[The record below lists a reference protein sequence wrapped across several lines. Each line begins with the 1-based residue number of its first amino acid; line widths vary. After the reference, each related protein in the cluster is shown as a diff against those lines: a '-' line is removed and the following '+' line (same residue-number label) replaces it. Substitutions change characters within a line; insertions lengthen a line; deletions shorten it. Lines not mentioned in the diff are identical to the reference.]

1 MTESLRS
8 FSSSDS
14 EPDLRPDAQSVARSA
29 TTVSAPD
36 RDGVEWAAPDD
47 DWGLTTCRPLSSINT
62 SAGRARHQQTR
73 WVIEGDVGAYVAR
86 YGDGDLLA
94 IPETYG
100 GFGNI
105 DTRVAFVDGLAEDS
119 YGYGIDGQAVEKAL
133 RVLTGGGRYTAS
145 KYTLIP
151 CGRQPWILTGPE
163 GTLLCSCMPIDR
175 PDAGGPTTQVQTS
188 AGTLDIEEDNPEVLA
203 GAARFV
209 ELLEDVEGAAIN
221 RCTYDSLRGRTRHS
235 FIDEDDTE
243 WTMAATDLAQ
253 LAGLATD
260 PSVIQGTVGRG
271 IQPPTGGDPIVADW
285 DGPDHA
291 VGDRVDGAIIAGY
304 EFAWEQSEDCLE
316 AVATVRTYRVRSSH
330 STWVVDYQTHRLASV
345 VP

>member
-1 MTESLRS
+1 MTEPLRA
-8 FSSSDS
+8 FSSSDT
-14 EPDLRPDAQSVARSA
+14 ETDLSPDAESVAHSA

-36 RDGVEWAAPDD
+36 RDDVEWAAPDD
-47 DWGLTTCRPLSSINT
+47 DWGLRTCRPLSSINT
-62 SAGRARHQQTR
+62 SAGRAHPQQTR

-86 YGDGDLLA
+86 HGDGDILA

-100 GFGNI
+100 GFGDIN
-105 DTRVAFVDGLAEDS
+105 TRVAFVDGLADS
-119 YGYGIDGQAVEKAL
+119 YGYGIDGQAVEQAL

-145 KYTLIP
+145 EYTLIP
-151 CGRQPWILTGPE
+151 CGRQPWVLTGPE
-163 GTLLCSCMPIDR
+163 GTLLCSCLPVDR
-175 PDAGGPTTQVQTS
+175 PDVGGSTTHIETS
-188 AGTLDIEEDNPEVLA
+188 VGRLELEEDNSEVLA

-209 ELLEDVEGAAIN
+209 ELLADVEEAAIDH
-221 RCTYDSLRGRTRHS
+221 CTYDPLRGQTRHS
-235 FIDEDDTE
+235 FIDGDDTE
-243 WTMAATDLAQ
+243 WTMNAADLAQ

-316 AVATVRTYRVRSSH
+316 AVATVRTYRVRSSY
-330 STWVVDYQTHRLASV
+330 SSWVVDYRTQRLASV